1 MTYWDPIPSV
11 RVLVGTPHPLW
22 QDGLVRHDWSGP
34 APDGWENRDWRNVP
48 GPFYTVGTDNCFTGR
63 QCAPEH
69 VAYEDEYRTEFVYRQ
84 PVEVAGVHE
93 LTCAGECD
101 PFGAYG
107 GDGDR
112 HWTPELV
119 RDWWSERRR
128 AREWAV
134 RVGWGEWA
142 TSEREQ
148 FRDAAAGARAYLAH
162 LDHGLAEYLRNYM
175 FWLSEGRPAAPSE
188 RLPELDA

>member
-1 MTYWDPIPSV
+1 MTYWDPTPSV
-11 RVLVGTPHPLW
+11 RVLVGAPHPLW

-48 GPFYTVGTDNCFTGR
+48 GPFYTAGTDNCFTGR

-69 VAYEDEYRTEFVYRQ
+69 VAYEDEYCTEFVYRQ

-128 AREWAV
+128 AREWAI

-148 FRDAAAGARAYLAH
+148 FRDAAGGARAYLAH
-162 LDHGLAEYLRNYM
+162 LDHGLGEYLRDYM
-175 FWLSEGRPAAPSE
+175 FWLFEGRPAAPGE